1 MLAVRLEE
9 FERPFLVVYR
19 NIYDFDEATL
29 VSQTEIP
36 ALHFSIKNK
45 TTYHI
50 QVQYEKKI
58 KDQRKVEGWDSVS
71 PLKSEG
77 FWLEFDWCSQPRYEA
92 HG

>member
-19 NIYDFDEATL
+19 NIYDFDGATL

-45 TTYHI
+45 TTYHV
-50 QVQYEKKI
+50 QVQYEKN
-58 KDQRKVEGWDSVS
+58 
-71 PLKSEG
+71 
-77 FWLEFDWCSQPRYEA
+77 
-92 HG
+92 